1 MRRLET
7 EMKRVKLVLL
17 LVMGGLVSAC
27 ANTSV
32 ATRNVPFEAPALPAA
47 PLAAVETTALVAPL
61 TDVRV
66 ENVTV
71 RVPRSLSV
79 SEANRYLPKADI
91 VWRGDIIGDRHAQV
105 AAIFDTAMR
114 RGTETLDGAVPVDI
128 DVKVLRFHA
137 LTEKARYTVG
147 GVHNIN
153 FELTIRNAETGALL
167 TEPRLVRADLDGF
180 GGQQALQAEAGGL
193 TQKVRITAH
202 LAEVIRQELTT
213 VEGYKNPQLGFI
225 QAMNQ
230 I

>member
-1 MRRLET
+1 
-7 EMKRVKLVLL
+7 MKRMKLVLL
-17 LVMGGLVSAC
+17 LAMGGLVSAC
-27 ANTSV
+27 ANTNV
-32 ATRNVPFEAPALPAA
+32 ASRNVPFEAPALPFAQSA
-47 PLAAVETTALVAPL
+47 PVEATSLVAPL

-66 ENVTV
+66 DSVTV
-71 RVPRSLSV
+71 RVPRALSV

-91 VWRGDIIGDRHAQV
+91 VWRGDAIGDRHAQV

-114 RGTETLDGAVPVDI
+114 RGTDPLSGTVPVAL

-137 LTEKARYTVG
+137 LSEKARYTVG

-153 FELTIRNAETGALL
+153 FELTLRNPKTGALL

-180 GGQQALQAEAGGL
+180 GGQQALQAEARGL
-193 TQKVRITAH
+193 TQKVRITNH

>member
-1 MRRLET
+1 
-7 EMKRVKLVLL
+7 MKRMKLVLL

-32 ATRNVPFEAPALPAA
+32 ATRNVPFEAPALPTA
-47 PLAAVETTALVAPL
+47 PVAPVETIALVAPL

-91 VWRGDIIGDRHAQV
+91 VWRGDVIGDRHAQV

-114 RGTETLDGAVPVDI
+114 RGTEALDGSVPVAI

-153 FELTIRNAETGALL
+153 FELTIRNADTGALL
-167 TEPRLVRADLDGF
+167 TEPRVVRADLDGF
-180 GGQQALQAEAGGL
+180 GGKQALQAEARGL

-202 LAEVIRQELTT
+202 LAEVIRQELST
-213 VEGYKNPQLGFI
+213 VEGYQNPQLGFI

>member
-1 MRRLET
+1 
-7 EMKRVKLVLL
+7 MKRLKLVAL

-27 ANTSV
+27 ANTNIAS
-32 ATRNVPFEAPALPAA
+32 RNVPFEAPALPSAAA
-47 PLAAVETTALVAPL
+47 PAIETTGLVVPL

-66 ENVTV
+66 ESVTV

-79 SEANRYLPKADI
+79 SEANRYLPSSDI
-91 VWRGDIIGDRHAQV
+91 VWREDPIGDRHAQV
-105 AAIFDTAMR
+105 ATIFDSAMR
-114 RGTETLDGAVPVDI
+114 LGTDPLEGAVPVAL

-153 FELTIRNAETGALL
+153 FELSLRNPETGVLL
-167 TEPRLVRADLDGF
+167 TEPRVVRADLAAF
-180 GGQQALQAEAGGL
+180 GGQQALQAEARGQ
-193 TQKVRITAH
+193 TQKVRITNH

-213 VEGYKNPQLGFI
+213 VEGFQNPQLGFI